1 MNNTIVPL
9 ASRILLALLFLI
21 EGYKKVT
28 HVAGTAGYLGKVGV
42 PAPEVTVW
50 GVIAIELVGGLLIVL
65 GWQTRIVAWIM
76 AAFTLGTALLGH
88 KFWID
93 AAQTTQFLK
102 NLSIMGGFL
111 LLAAYGPGRA
121 SIDRR

>member
-21 EGYKKVT
+21 SGYNKLTNVT
-28 HVAGTAGYLGKVGV
+28 GTAGYLGKVGV
-42 PAPEVTVW
+42 PMAEVTVW
-50 GVIAIELVGGLLIVL
+50 GVIAVELLGGLLIVL

-76 AAFTLGTALLGH
+76 AAFTLGTALFGH

-93 AAQTTQFLK
+93 PAQLTQFLK
-102 NLSIMGGFL
+102 NLAIMGGFL
-111 LLAAYGPGRA
+111 MLAAYGPGRA